1 MVRESTTVW
10 TRNEIAERILRGENL
25 VIYHGQLLRI
35 PQSWL
40 QAHPGGALAIL
51 HFVGR
56 DASDEIDA
64 FHAEQTLDNRVKKYI
79 IGKVQLSKD
88 GLWEPLTPPV
98 AVGWVRKNDGKG
110 EGEKWVQEASP
121 RTKADD
127 NTLLTS
133 EILLVG
139 NADTNSKE
147 KTRKKSIEP
156 TMNLLSP
163 PPSTLSLEEQT
174 KHSRAY
180 QELHKRITDAGLYET
195 PYISGYGPEIVRYL
209 TCYILSAT
217 AYWYGWY
224 LSSAFFLGLVW
235 HQLTFTAHDLGH
247 MGVTHNWVLDRLLGT
262 FIADFLGG
270 LSIGWWVSTGSAP
283 LINIQLTLIF
293 TGGQSQYPS
302 L

>member
-1 MVRESTTVW
+1 LDW
-10 TRNEIAERILRGENL
+10 TRTISTDGSLGTRYTYVAARNALIMVIGESST
-25 VIYHGQLLRI
+25 
-35 PQSWL
+35 SWL

-79 IGKVQLSKD
+79 IGKAQLSKD

-110 EGEKWVQEASP
+110 KGEKWVQEASP

-127 NTLLTS
+127 ETLLTS
-133 EILLVG
+133 EILLVENTG
-139 NADTNSKE
+139 SNSKE
-147 KTRKKSIEP
+147 KTSKKDVEP
-156 TMNLLSP
+156 TIDILNP
-163 PPSTLSLEEQT
+163 PPATLSLEEQT
-174 KHSRAY
+174 RHSVAY
-180 QELHKRITDAGLYET
+180 QELHKRVTEAGLYDT
-195 PYISGYGPEIVRYL
+195 PYL
-209 TCYILSAT
+209 TGAL
-217 AYWYGWY
+217 
-224 LSSAFFLGLVW
+224 FLGLVW

-270 LSIGWWVSTGSAP
+270 LSIGWW
-283 LINIQLTLIF
+283 
-293 TGGQSQYPS
+293 
-302 L
+302 